1 MIVPSGATP
10 TPLRRRTQQE
20 RRAETERRL
29 LDAAAA
35 LLAQG
40 GASAVTLAE
49 IGRVA
54 GYSRGIVTHQFGSR
68 LGLLAAFAE
77 VAQERVEPRPE
88 DPPGVARLLALARA
102 YVDLVAS
109 GDEYS
114 RGFLLLWAES
124 MRAAPEIREIFAARD
139 RRLREEIVADLLAG
153 QAAGEVRADLDVDAT
168 TTVLV
173 GQLRGVALQL
183 ILGEDAPPADAVKAA
198 LVESIRRSLA

>member
-10 TPLRRRTQQE
+10 TTVRRRTQQE

-29 LDAAAA
+29 LDAAAS

-68 LGLLAAFAE
+68 AGLLAAFAE
-77 VAQERVEPRPE
+77 IAQERVEPRPE
-88 DPPGVARLLALARA
+88 DPPGVARLTALACA

-109 GDEYS
+109 GDDYS
-114 RGFLLLWAES
+114 RGYLLLWAES

-139 RRLREEIVADLLAG
+139 RRLTDEIVADLVAG

-173 GQLRGVALQL
+173 GQLRGIGLQM
-183 ILGEDAPPADAVKAA
+183 ILAETGPDPDAIKAA
-198 LVESIRRSLA
+198 LVDGIARSIA

>member
-10 TPLRRRTQQE
+10 TTVRRRTQQE

-29 LDAAAA
+29 LDAAAS

-68 LGLLAAFAE
+68 AGLLAAFAE
-77 VAQERVEPRPE
+77 IAQERVEPRPE
-88 DPPGVARLLALARA
+88 DPPGVARLTALARA

-109 GDEYS
+109 GDDYS
-114 RGFLLLWAES
+114 RGYLLLWAES

-139 RRLREEIVADLLAG
+139 RRLTDEIVADLVAG

-173 GQLRGVALQL
+173 GQLRGIGLQM
-183 ILGEDAPPADAVKAA
+183 ILAETGPDPDAIKAA
-198 LVESIRRSLA
+198 LVDGIARSIA

>member
-1 MIVPSGATP
+1 MPDKP
-10 TPLRRRTQQE
+10 RRTQRE
-20 RRAETERRL
+20 RREETERKVL
-29 LDAAAA
+29 TAATA
-35 LLAQG
+35 LIAERGSRAL
-40 GASAVTLAE
+40 TLAAVGE
-49 IGRVA
+49 AA

-139 RRLREEIVADLLAG
+139 RRLVDEIVADLLAG